1 MHMRTLFG
9 LLLLAATAA
18 ATRPLAAQAPATPA
32 QTDSSAWAALTLQP
46 GDVVKVTVW
55 REPDLSGEFP
65 VDPDGVVVLP
75 MIGPQPAAGVPLRQL
90 RDRLVGL
97 YQANLRN
104 PSINIVPLRRV
115 NVLGEVQKPGMYPVD
130 PTVSLAGVVAMAGGA
145 TGWGRLDRIR
155 ILRGSAVLMER
166 ADAAQ
171 TLNSAGIRSGDQI
184 VVERR
189 SWLDRNSPTV
199 IGAGISLLAGLLTT
213 IIIVSRN
220 NGN

>member
-1 MHMRTLFG
+1 MRTFFG
-9 LLLLAATAA
+9 LLLLATTLAA
-18 ATRPLAAQAPATPA
+18 RPLAAQAPAAPP

-46 GDVVKVTVW
+46 GDLVRVTVW
-55 REPDLSGEFP
+55 REPDLSGEFQ
-65 VDPDGVVVLP
+65 VDPDGVVTLP
-75 MIGPQPAAGVPLRQL
+75 MIGPQTVAGVPLRQL
-90 RDRLVGL
+90 RNRLVGL

-155 ILRGSAVLMER
+155 ILRGTTVLLER

-171 TLNSAGIRSGDQI
+171 TLNSAGIRSNDQI

-189 SWLDRNSPTV
+189 SWLDRNSATV
-199 IGAGISLLAGLLTT
+199 LASGLSVLAT
-213 IIIVSRN
+213 IITTAIIVNR
-220 NGN
+220 